1 MTTKLFFRQ
10 LGILSISVAI
20 GISCIHHLALYHLG
34 KTLSWA
40 SFIFFIFF
48 SMSVFALSKRSVAS
62 LNPQLFTQVF
72 LGSTII
78 KLIFSLGLVLIFKE
92 DDSVASKLYI
102 LPFMGI
108 YLIYTVFEIYFLSK
122 IAKE

>member
-10 LGILSISVAI
+10 LGVLSIGVAI
-20 GISCIHHLALYHLG
+20 GISSIHHLAQYHLG
-34 KTLSWA
+34 QTLSWA

-48 SMSVFALSKRSVAS
+48 SMSVFALSKRSVSS

-92 DDSVASKLYI
+92 DDAIESKLYI